1 VPLTLASGPR
11 LPVGRS
17 GFWKSVAAR
26 AAATVPAR
34 DRALVSALLLCGDTE
49 ALAAARDVA
58 ELVLRTVP
66 GRLSLA
72 RGTGEVMLAAM
83 ALDFGHL
90 NGAARAYGAALVEAL
105 GEALGEETDC
115 RGR

>member
-11 LPVGRS
+11 LPVTRP
-17 GFWKSVAAR
+17 GFWRSLARR

-34 DRALVSALLLCGDTE
+34 DRALVSALLLCSDPE
-49 ALAAARDVA
+49 AIEAARDVA

-66 GRLSLA
+66 GRLSFA
-72 RGTGEVMLAAM
+72 RGTGEAMLAAM
-83 ALDFGHL
+83 ALDL
-90 NGAARAYGAALVEAL
+90 NADARRAYARALV
-105 GEALGEETDC
+105 EALGEETDC